1 MSRGRERSNPW
12 DPPGGWPLDR
22 VLVGVGTLRTMRAI
36 FHRQG
41 GRDPDPLRAWDLA
54 LRANVSV
61 QGAADSLQR
70 LEREGL
76 LEAFPPADPGGAA
89 RYRLDATHPLHRPLA
104 RLVETER
111 RMVPRPKPYA
121 SPDGR

>member
-1 MSRGRERSNPW
+1 MSSRAGRSSPW

-36 FHRQG
+36 YYRQG

-61 QGAADSLQR
+61 QGAATSLER
-70 LEREGL
+70 LERETL
-76 LEAFPPADPGGAA
+76 LEAFPPLGPGGA
-89 RYRLDATHPLHRPLA
+89 RRSRIDPTHLLCGPLA
-104 RLVETER
+104 RLFEAER